1 MLSSFLGQR
10 GYEDNDDPGMD
21 GLKLEVGAAAG
32 TRGLEGDGNGI
43 FDFIGEAGRE
53 DGKAEGRGRG
63 TEGLWG
69 LGVIAEGMRGAI
81 RD

>member
-10 GYEDNDDPGMD
+10 GYEDDDDPGMD
-21 GLKLEVGAAAG
+21 GLKVDVVAVVGM
-32 TRGLEGDGNGI
+32 RGLDGEGKGI
-43 FDFIGEAGRE
+43 LDFIGDAGRE

-69 LGVIAEGMRGAI
+69 LGVIAEGTRGAI